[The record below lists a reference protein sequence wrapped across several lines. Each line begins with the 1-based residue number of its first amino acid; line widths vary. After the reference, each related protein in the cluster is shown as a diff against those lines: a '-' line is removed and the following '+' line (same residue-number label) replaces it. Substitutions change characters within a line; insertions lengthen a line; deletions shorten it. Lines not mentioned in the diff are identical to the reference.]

1 MCKRTPSYIFR
12 LANLDPCPVLGSG
25 TPWQLTWGFATHVAR
40 PGSGAQKMFSAAVTS
55 WWYSQCSSGRNF
67 GWNRI
72 IGSSSSRNE
81 NPLTRG
87 LSTCVCVDTYIYIYI
102 ENRIYSGVL
111 WHSGRKSYTVD
122 IQPQIYDI
130 GHELYEILYG
140 SGSDHLQPI
149 PDQQHLRNTKI
160 LACFMLYPH
169 SFVD

>member
-1 MCKRTPSYIFR
+1 M
-12 LANLDPCPVLGSG
+12 
-25 TPWQLTWGFATHVAR
+25 
-40 PGSGAQKMFSAAVTS
+40 
-55 WWYSQCSSGRNF
+55 
-67 GWNRI
+67 
-72 IGSSSSRNE
+72 
-81 NPLTRG
+81 
-87 LSTCVCVDTYIYIYI
+87 
-102 ENRIYSGVL
+102 
-111 WHSGRKSYTVD
+111 D